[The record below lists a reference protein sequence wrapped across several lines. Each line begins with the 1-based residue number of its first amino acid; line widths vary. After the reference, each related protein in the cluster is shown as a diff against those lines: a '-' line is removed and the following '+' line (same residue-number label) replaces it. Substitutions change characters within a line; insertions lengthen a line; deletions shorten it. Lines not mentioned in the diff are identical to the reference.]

1 MKLLLVI
8 GMGAALL
15 CAQEKLKPQAP
26 KNGDAKAA
34 EKLTVATEAERC
46 SLAKFQLE
54 RALAEKDAQLAQ
66 ITAELARLR
75 FEAAQ
80 QASAKATSEHND
92 KLAKLC
98 KAAGID
104 DVNACSIAADGTVST
119 KKTDAKP

>member
-1 MKLLLVI
+1 MKFVLLFAF
-8 GMGAALL
+8 GAALL
-15 CAQEKLKPQAP
+15 LAQKPAAP
-26 KNGDAKAA
+26 KSDTKPP
-34 EKLTVATEAERC
+34 TVATEAERC

-119 KKTDAKP
+119 KKPDAKP